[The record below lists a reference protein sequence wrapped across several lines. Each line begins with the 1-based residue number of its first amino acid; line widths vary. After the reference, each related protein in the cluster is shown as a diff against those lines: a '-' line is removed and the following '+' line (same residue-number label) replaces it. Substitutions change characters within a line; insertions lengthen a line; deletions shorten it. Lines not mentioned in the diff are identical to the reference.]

1 MENSYTK
8 YMELKEQGAYDFDP
22 TKMSHVLKLARTSG
36 LREQIMFTAMDIL
49 RDNPS
54 LSNEAVIIMSAK
66 RWHLI

>member
-1 MENSYTK
+1 
-8 YMELKEQGAYDFDP
+8 
-22 TKMSHVLKLARTSG
+22 MSHVLKLARTSG

-54 LSNEAVIIMSAK
+54 LSNEEVIIMSAK

>member
-1 MENSYTK
+1 
-8 YMELKEQGAYDFDP
+8 MELKEQGAYDFDP
-22 TKMSHVLKLARTSG
+22 TNPSHVLKLARTSG

-54 LSNEAVIIMSAK
+54 LSNEEVIIMSAK